1 VPEIVEDGHPWL
13 EKSRAELLEI
23 LVKSGITPQTPDS
36 VSIRTVIENR
46 LAEEQ
51 IQVAEKQLLAAAKN
65 AEAGDHLAELTGALV
80 AATRRLGTVTWY
92 LVAGTFLLGAS
103 AAVDVILKIIREAR

>member
-1 VPEIVEDGHPWL
+1 M
-13 EKSRAELLEI
+13 A
-23 LVKSGITPQTPDS
+23 
-36 VSIRTVIENR
+36 
-46 LAEEQ
+46 AEEQ
-51 IQVAEKQLLAAAKN
+51 VQVTEKQLLAAAKN

-92 LVAGTFLLGAS
+92 LVAGAFLLGAS